1 MTVFLD
7 KNIYAP
13 AGGYLAEHA
22 EVVTDFEH
30 PEKLAAIICRARPI
44 TRELIEQCPNLK
56 VIARHS
62 VGVDSVDV
70 ECATQ
75 RRIAVINAPTSNAD
89 SVAEL
94 VVALFLM
101 LSRML
106 YEANVKSRESSFE
119 KKAPANFRGLEMN
132 GKVFGQIGMGN
143 IAQRVARIMHNG
155 FGCKVLGYDPF
166 ISAEDAAARGFEK
179 VDSIEQLLEMS
190 DYVNVNVP
198 LIPGTKNMLGREV
211 MAHFKQG
218 TIFVN
223 AARGGVADEDALYD
237 CMVSGQLRGA
247 ACDTFADGEPVSP
260 DHNLLTLRNF
270 SATPHLG
277 GNTEEVLQKT
287 GMQIVKDTLAYLNG
301 EGGYHQV
308 NKF

>member
-56 VIARHS
+56 VIARHG

-70 ECATQ
+70 ECVTQ

-166 ISAEDAAARGFEK
+166 ISAEDA
-179 VDSIEQLLEMS
+179 
-190 DYVNVNVP
+190 
-198 LIPGTKNMLGREV
+198 
-211 MAHFKQG
+211 
-218 TIFVN
+218 
-223 AARGGVADEDALYD
+223 LYD
-237 CMVSGQLRGA
+237 CLVSGQLRGA
-247 ACDTFADGEPVSP
+247 ACDTFADGGPVSP
-260 DHNLLTLRNF
+260 GHRLLTLRNF

-277 GNTEEVLQKT
+277 GNTEEALQKT

>member
-56 VIARHS
+56 VIARHG

-106 YEANVKSRESSFE
+106 YEANVKSREGSFE

-166 ISAEDAAARGFEK
+166 ISAEDA
-179 VDSIEQLLEMS
+179 
-190 DYVNVNVP
+190 
-198 LIPGTKNMLGREV
+198 
-211 MAHFKQG
+211 
-218 TIFVN
+218 
-223 AARGGVADEDALYD
+223 LYD
-237 CMVSGQLRGA
+237 CLVSGQLRGA

-260 DHNLLTLRNF
+260 DHKLLTLRNF

-277 GNTEEVLQKT
+277 GNTEETLQKT

-308 NKF
+308 KKF

>member
-30 PEKLAAIICRARPI
+30 PEKLDAIICRARPI
-44 TRELIEQCPNLK
+44 TCELIEQCPNLK
-56 VIARHS
+56 VIARHG

-166 ISAEDAAARGFEK
+166 ISAEDA
-179 VDSIEQLLEMS
+179 
-190 DYVNVNVP
+190 
-198 LIPGTKNMLGREV
+198 
-211 MAHFKQG
+211 
-218 TIFVN
+218 
-223 AARGGVADEDALYD
+223 LYD
-237 CMVSGQLRGA
+237 CLVSGQLRGA

-277 GNTEEVLQKT
+277 GNTEEALQKP
-287 GMQIVKDTLAYLNG
+287 VCRL
-301 EGGYHQV
+301 
-308 NKF
+308 

>member
-13 AGGYLAEHA
+13 AGDYLAEHA

-30 PEKLAAIICRARPI
+30 PERLDAIICRARPI

-56 VIARHS
+56 VIARHG

-70 ECATQ
+70 KCATQ
-75 RRIAVINAPTSNAD
+75 HRIAVINAPTSNAD

-106 YEANVKSRESSFE
+106 YEANVKSREGSFE

-155 FGCKVLGYDPF
+155 FGCKALGYDPF
-166 ISAEDAAARGFEK
+166 ISAEDA
-179 VDSIEQLLEMS
+179 
-190 DYVNVNVP
+190 
-198 LIPGTKNMLGREV
+198 
-211 MAHFKQG
+211 
-218 TIFVN
+218 
-223 AARGGVADEDALYD
+223 LYD
-237 CMVSGQLRGA
+237 CLVSGQLRGA

-260 DHNLLTLRNF
+260 DHKLLTLRSF
-270 SATPHLG
+270 SATPHLS
-277 GNTEEVLQKT
+277 GNTEEALQKP
-287 GMQIVKDTLAYLNG
+287 VCRS
-301 EGGYHQV
+301 
-308 NKF
+308 

>member
-22 EVVTDFEH
+22 DVVTDFEH
-30 PEKLAAIICRARPI
+30 PEKLDAIICRARPI

-56 VIARHS
+56 VIARHG

-106 YEANVKSRESSFE
+106 YEANVKSREGSFE

-143 IAQRVARIMHNG
+143 IAARELPGSCTMALAAK
-155 FGCKVLGYDPF
+155 CWATTPL
-166 ISAEDAAARGFEK
+166 SALRT
-179 VDSIEQLLEMS
+179 
-190 DYVNVNVP
+190 P
-198 LIPGTKNMLGREV
+198 
-211 MAHFKQG
+211 
-218 TIFVN
+218 
-223 AARGGVADEDALYD
+223 
-237 CMVSGQLRGA
+237 CMTAWSAVSSGA
-247 ACDTFADGEPVSP
+247 AG
-260 DHNLLTLRNF
+260 LR
-270 SATPHLG
+270 
-277 GNTEEVLQKT
+277 
-287 GMQIVKDTLAYLNG
+287 YLR
-301 EGGYHQV
+301 
-308 NKF
+308 

>member
-22 EVVTDFEH
+22 DVVTDFEH
-30 PEKLAAIICRARPI
+30 PEKLDAIICRARPI

-56 VIARHS
+56 VIARHG

-70 ECATQ
+70 ECATP
-75 RRIAVINAPTSNAD
+75 RRIAVITAPTSNAD

-106 YEANVKSRESSFE
+106 YEANVKSREGSFE

-166 ISAEDAAARGFEK
+166 ISAEDA
-179 VDSIEQLLEMS
+179 
-190 DYVNVNVP
+190 
-198 LIPGTKNMLGREV
+198 
-211 MAHFKQG
+211 
-218 TIFVN
+218 
-223 AARGGVADEDALYD
+223 LYD
-237 CMVSGQLRGA
+237 CLVSGQLRGA

-260 DHNLLTLRNF
+260 DHKLLTLRNF

-277 GNTEEVLQKT
+277 GNTEEALQKP
-287 GMQIVKDTLAYLNG
+287 VCRL
-301 EGGYHQV
+301 
-308 NKF
+308 

>member
-13 AGGYLAEHA
+13 AGDYLAEHA

-106 YEANVKSRESSFE
+106 YEANVKSREGSFE

-155 FGCKVLGYDPF
+155 FGCKVLGYAPF
-166 ISAEDAAARGFEK
+166 ISAEDA
-179 VDSIEQLLEMS
+179 
-190 DYVNVNVP
+190 
-198 LIPGTKNMLGREV
+198 
-211 MAHFKQG
+211 
-218 TIFVN
+218 
-223 AARGGVADEDALYD
+223 LYD
-237 CMVSGQLRGA
+237 CLVSGQLRGA

-260 DHNLLTLRNF
+260 DHKLLTLRNF

-277 GNTEEVLQKT
+277 GNTEEALQKT

>member
-7 KNIYAP
+7 KNSYAP

-22 EVVTDFEH
+22 DVVTDFEH
-30 PEKLAAIICRARPI
+30 PEKLDAIICRARPI

-56 VIARHS
+56 VIARHG

-106 YEANVKSRESSFE
+106 YEANVKSREGSFE

-166 ISAEDAAARGFEK
+166 ISAEDA
-179 VDSIEQLLEMS
+179 
-190 DYVNVNVP
+190 
-198 LIPGTKNMLGREV
+198 
-211 MAHFKQG
+211 
-218 TIFVN
+218 
-223 AARGGVADEDALYD
+223 LYD
-237 CMVSGQLRGA
+237 CLVSGQLRGA

-260 DHNLLTLRNF
+260 DHKLRTLRNF

-277 GNTEEVLQKT
+277 GNTEEALQKP
-287 GMQIVKDTLAYLNG
+287 VCRL
-301 EGGYHQV
+301 
-308 NKF
+308 

>member
-13 AGGYLAEHA
+13 AGDYLAEHA

-30 PEKLAAIICRARPI
+30 PEKLDAIICRAQPI

-56 VIARHS
+56 VIARHG

-119 KKAPANFRGLEMN
+119 KKTPANFRGLEMN

-166 ISAEDAAARGFEK
+166 ISAEDA
-179 VDSIEQLLEMS
+179 
-190 DYVNVNVP
+190 
-198 LIPGTKNMLGREV
+198 
-211 MAHFKQG
+211 
-218 TIFVN
+218 
-223 AARGGVADEDALYD
+223 LYD

-260 DHNLLTLRNF
+260 DHKLLTLRNF

-277 GNTEEVLQKT
+277 GNTEEALQKT

>member
-13 AGGYLAEHA
+13 AGDYLAEHA

-30 PEKLAAIICRARPI
+30 PEKLDAIICRARPI

-56 VIARHS
+56 VIARHG

-106 YEANVKSRESSFE
+106 YEANVKSREGSFE

-166 ISAEDAAARGFEK
+166 ISAEDA
-179 VDSIEQLLEMS
+179 
-190 DYVNVNVP
+190 
-198 LIPGTKNMLGREV
+198 
-211 MAHFKQG
+211 
-218 TIFVN
+218 
-223 AARGGVADEDALYD
+223 LYD
-237 CMVSGQLRGA
+237 CLVSGQLRGA

-260 DHNLLTLRNF
+260 DHKLLTLRNF

-277 GNTEEVLQKT
+277 GNTEEALQKP
-287 GMQIVKDTLAYLNG
+287 VCRL
-301 EGGYHQV
+301 
-308 NKF
+308 

>member
-13 AGGYLAEHA
+13 AGDYLAEHA

-30 PEKLAAIICRARPI
+30 PEKLDAIICRARPI

-56 VIARHS
+56 VIARHG

-106 YEANVKSRESSFE
+106 YEANVKSWEGSFE

-166 ISAEDAAARGFEK
+166 ISAEDA
-179 VDSIEQLLEMS
+179 
-190 DYVNVNVP
+190 
-198 LIPGTKNMLGREV
+198 
-211 MAHFKQG
+211 
-218 TIFVN
+218 
-223 AARGGVADEDALYD
+223 LYD
-237 CMVSGQLRGA
+237 CLVSGQLRGA

-260 DHNLLTLRNF
+260 GHNLLTLRNF

-277 GNTEEVLQKT
+277 GNTEEALQKP
-287 GMQIVKDTLAYLNG
+287 VCRL
-301 EGGYHQV
+301 
-308 NKF
+308 

>member
-13 AGGYLAEHA
+13 AGDYLAEHA

-30 PEKLAAIICRARPI
+30 PEKLDAIICRARPI

-56 VIARHS
+56 VIARHG

-166 ISAEDAAARGFEK
+166 ISAEDA
-179 VDSIEQLLEMS
+179 
-190 DYVNVNVP
+190 
-198 LIPGTKNMLGREV
+198 
-211 MAHFKQG
+211 
-218 TIFVN
+218 
-223 AARGGVADEDALYD
+223 LYD
-237 CMVSGQLRGA
+237 CLVSGQLRGA

-260 DHNLLTLRNF
+260 DHKLLTLRNF

-277 GNTEEVLQKT
+277 GNTEENLQKT

>member
-30 PEKLAAIICRARPI
+30 PEKLDAIICRARPI

-56 VIARHS
+56 VIARHG

-155 FGCKVLGYDPF
+155 FGCKALGYDPF
-166 ISAEDAAARGFEK
+166 ISAEDA
-179 VDSIEQLLEMS
+179 
-190 DYVNVNVP
+190 
-198 LIPGTKNMLGREV
+198 
-211 MAHFKQG
+211 
-218 TIFVN
+218 
-223 AARGGVADEDALYD
+223 LYD
-237 CMVSGQLRGA
+237 CLVSGQLRGA

-260 DHNLLTLRNF
+260 DRKLLTLRNF

-277 GNTEEVLQKT
+277 GNTEEALQKT

>member
-7 KNIYAP
+7 KKIYAP
-13 AGGYLAEHA
+13 AGDYLAEHA

-30 PEKLAAIICRARPI
+30 PEKLDAIICRARPI

-166 ISAEDAAARGFEK
+166 ISAEDA
-179 VDSIEQLLEMS
+179 
-190 DYVNVNVP
+190 
-198 LIPGTKNMLGREV
+198 
-211 MAHFKQG
+211 
-218 TIFVN
+218 
-223 AARGGVADEDALYD
+223 LYD
-237 CMVSGQLRGA
+237 CLVSGQLRGA

-277 GNTEEVLQKT
+277 GNTEEALQKP
-287 GMQIVKDTLAYLNG
+287 VCRL
-301 EGGYHQV
+301 
-308 NKF
+308 

>member
-22 EVVTDFEH
+22 DVVTDFEH
-30 PEKLAAIICRARPI
+30 PEKLDAIICRARPI

-56 VIARHS
+56 VIARHG

-166 ISAEDAAARGFEK
+166 ISAEDA
-179 VDSIEQLLEMS
+179 
-190 DYVNVNVP
+190 
-198 LIPGTKNMLGREV
+198 
-211 MAHFKQG
+211 
-218 TIFVN
+218 
-223 AARGGVADEDALYD
+223 LYD
-237 CMVSGQLRGA
+237 CLVSGQLRGA

-260 DHNLLTLRNF
+260 DHKLLTLRNF

-277 GNTEEVLQKT
+277 GNTEEALQKP
-287 GMQIVKDTLAYLNG
+287 VCRL
-301 EGGYHQV
+301 
-308 NKF
+308 

>member
-13 AGGYLAEHA
+13 AGDYLAEHA

-30 PEKLAAIICRARPI
+30 PEKLDAIICRARPI

-166 ISAEDAAARGFEK
+166 ISAEDA
-179 VDSIEQLLEMS
+179 
-190 DYVNVNVP
+190 
-198 LIPGTKNMLGREV
+198 
-211 MAHFKQG
+211 
-218 TIFVN
+218 
-223 AARGGVADEDALYD
+223 LYD
-237 CMVSGQLRGA
+237 CLVSGQLRGA

-260 DHNLLTLRNF
+260 DHRLLTLRNF

-277 GNTEEVLQKT
+277 GNTEEALQKP
-287 GMQIVKDTLAYLNG
+287 VCRL
-301 EGGYHQV
+301 
-308 NKF
+308 

>member
-22 EVVTDFEH
+22 EVVTDFGH
-30 PEKLAAIICRARPI
+30 PEKLDAIICRARPI
-44 TRELIEQCPNLK
+44 TRELIERCPNLK
-56 VIARHS
+56 VIARHG

-166 ISAEDAAARGFEK
+166 ISAEDAAARG
-179 VDSIEQLLEMS
+179 
-190 DYVNVNVP
+190 
-198 LIPGTKNMLGREV
+198 
-211 MAHFKQG
+211 
-218 TIFVN
+218 
-223 AARGGVADEDALYD
+223 GVADEDALYD
-237 CMVSGQLRGA
+237 CLVSGQLRGA

-277 GNTEEVLQKT
+277 GNTEEALQKP
-287 GMQIVKDTLAYLNG
+287 VCRL
-301 EGGYHQV
+301 
-308 NKF
+308 

>member
-56 VIARHS
+56 VIARHG

-75 RRIAVINAPTSNAD
+75 RRITVINAPTSNAD

-106 YEANVKSRESSFE
+106 YEANVKSREGSFE

-166 ISAEDAAARGFEK
+166 ISAEDAAARG
-179 VDSIEQLLEMS
+179 
-190 DYVNVNVP
+190 
-198 LIPGTKNMLGREV
+198 
-211 MAHFKQG
+211 
-218 TIFVN
+218 
-223 AARGGVADEDALYD
+223 GVADEDALYD
-237 CMVSGQLRGA
+237 CLVSGQLRGA
-247 ACDTFADGEPVSP
+247 ACDTFADGEPVSS
-260 DHNLLTLRNF
+260 DHKLLTLRNF

-277 GNTEEVLQKT
+277 GNTEEALQKT

>member
-13 AGGYLAEHA
+13 AGDYLAEHA
-22 EVVTDFEH
+22 EVMTDFEH
-30 PEKLAAIICRARPI
+30 PEKLDAIICRARPI

-56 VIARHS
+56 VIARHG

-166 ISAEDAAARGFEK
+166 ISAEDA
-179 VDSIEQLLEMS
+179 
-190 DYVNVNVP
+190 
-198 LIPGTKNMLGREV
+198 
-211 MAHFKQG
+211 
-218 TIFVN
+218 
-223 AARGGVADEDALYD
+223 LYD
-237 CMVSGQLRGA
+237 CLVSGQLRGA

-260 DHNLLTLRNF
+260 DHKLLTLRNF
-270 SATPHLG
+270 SATPHLS
-277 GNTEEVLQKT
+277 GNTEEALQKT

>member
-1 MTVFLD
+1 
-7 KNIYAP
+7 
-13 AGGYLAEHA
+13 
-22 EVVTDFEH
+22 
-30 PEKLAAIICRARPI
+30 
-44 TRELIEQCPNLK
+44 
-56 VIARHS
+56 
-62 VGVDSVDV
+62 
-70 ECATQ
+70 
-75 RRIAVINAPTSNAD
+75 
-89 SVAEL
+89 
-94 VVALFLM
+94 M

-218 TIFVN
+218 AIFVN

-237 CMVSGQLRGA
+237 CLVSGQLRGA

-260 DHNLLTLRNF
+260 DHKLLTLRNF

-277 GNTEEVLQKT
+277 GNTEEALQKT

>member
-13 AGGYLAEHA
+13 AGDYLAEHA
-22 EVVTDFEH
+22 DVVTDFEH
-30 PEKLAAIICRARPI
+30 PEKLDAIICRARPI

-56 VIARHS
+56 VIARHG

-106 YEANVKSRESSFE
+106 YEANVKSREGSFE

-166 ISAEDAAARGFEK
+166 ISAEDA
-179 VDSIEQLLEMS
+179 
-190 DYVNVNVP
+190 
-198 LIPGTKNMLGREV
+198 
-211 MAHFKQG
+211 
-218 TIFVN
+218 
-223 AARGGVADEDALYD
+223 LYD
-237 CMVSGQLRGA
+237 CLVSGQLRGA

-260 DHNLLTLRNF
+260 DHKLLTLRNF

-277 GNTEEVLQKT
+277 GNTEEALQKP
-287 GMQIVKDTLAYLNG
+287 VCRL
-301 EGGYHQV
+301 
-308 NKF
+308 

>member
-13 AGGYLAEHA
+13 AGDYLAEHA

-106 YEANVKSRESSFE
+106 YEANVKSREGSFE

-155 FGCKVLGYDPF
+155 FGCKVLGYAPF
-166 ISAEDAAARGFEK
+166 ISAEDA
-179 VDSIEQLLEMS
+179 
-190 DYVNVNVP
+190 
-198 LIPGTKNMLGREV
+198 
-211 MAHFKQG
+211 
-218 TIFVN
+218 
-223 AARGGVADEDALYD
+223 LYD
-237 CMVSGQLRGA
+237 CLTDLSVPTTIHVENWPEEDYMQRALAVLRDA
-247 ACDTFADGEPVSP
+247 AEE
-260 DHNLLTLRNF
+260 NELL
-270 SATPHLG
+270 
-277 GNTEEVLQKT
+277 
-287 GMQIVKDTLAYLNG
+287 
-301 EGGYHQV
+301 QV
-308 NKF
+308 RLED

>member
-166 ISAEDAAARGFEK
+166 ISAEDA
-179 VDSIEQLLEMS
+179 
-190 DYVNVNVP
+190 
-198 LIPGTKNMLGREV
+198 
-211 MAHFKQG
+211 
-218 TIFVN
+218 
-223 AARGGVADEDALYD
+223 LYD
-237 CMVSGQLRGA
+237 CLVSGQLRGA

-260 DHNLLTLRNF
+260 DHKLLTLRNF

-277 GNTEEVLQKT
+277 GNTEEALQKT

>member
-13 AGGYLAEHA
+13 AGDYLAEHA
-22 EVVTDFEH
+22 EVMTDFEH
-30 PEKLAAIICRARPI
+30 PEKLDAIICRARPI

-56 VIARHS
+56 VIARHG

-106 YEANVKSRESSFE
+106 YEANVKSREGSFE

-166 ISAEDAAARGFEK
+166 ISAEDA
-179 VDSIEQLLEMS
+179 
-190 DYVNVNVP
+190 
-198 LIPGTKNMLGREV
+198 
-211 MAHFKQG
+211 
-218 TIFVN
+218 
-223 AARGGVADEDALYD
+223 LYD
-237 CMVSGQLRGA
+237 CLVSGQLRGA

-260 DHNLLTLRNF
+260 DHKLLTLRNF

-277 GNTEEVLQKT
+277 GNTEEALQKP
-287 GMQIVKDTLAYLNG
+287 VCRL
-301 EGGYHQV
+301 
-308 NKF
+308 

>member
-166 ISAEDAAARGFEK
+166 ISAEDA
-179 VDSIEQLLEMS
+179 
-190 DYVNVNVP
+190 
-198 LIPGTKNMLGREV
+198 
-211 MAHFKQG
+211 
-218 TIFVN
+218 
-223 AARGGVADEDALYD
+223 LYD
-237 CMVSGQLRGA
+237 CLVSGQLRGA

-277 GNTEEVLQKT
+277 GNTEEALQKT

>member
-13 AGGYLAEHA
+13 AGDYLAEHA

-30 PEKLAAIICRARPI
+30 PEKLDAIICRARPI

-106 YEANVKSRESSFE
+106 YEANVKSREGSFE

-155 FGCKVLGYDPF
+155 FGCKVLGYAPF
-166 ISAEDAAARGFEK
+166 ISAEDA
-179 VDSIEQLLEMS
+179 
-190 DYVNVNVP
+190 
-198 LIPGTKNMLGREV
+198 
-211 MAHFKQG
+211 
-218 TIFVN
+218 
-223 AARGGVADEDALYD
+223 LYD
-237 CMVSGQLRGA
+237 CLVSGQLRGA

-260 DHNLLTLRNF
+260 DHKLLTLRNF

-277 GNTEEVLQKT
+277 GNTEEALQKT

>member
-13 AGGYLAEHA
+13 AGDYLAEHA

-119 KKAPANFRGLEMN
+119 KKAPANFRRLEMN
-132 GKVFGQIGMGN
+132 DKVFGQIGMGN

-166 ISAEDAAARGFEK
+166 ISAEDA
-179 VDSIEQLLEMS
+179 
-190 DYVNVNVP
+190 
-198 LIPGTKNMLGREV
+198 
-211 MAHFKQG
+211 
-218 TIFVN
+218 
-223 AARGGVADEDALYD
+223 LYD
-237 CMVSGQLRGA
+237 CLVSGQLRGA

-260 DHNLLTLRNF
+260 DHKLLTLRNF
-270 SATPHLG
+270 SATPHLS
-277 GNTEEVLQKT
+277 GNTEEALQKT

>member
-30 PEKLAAIICRARPI
+30 PEKLDAIICRARPI

-56 VIARHS
+56 VIARHG

-75 RRIAVINAPTSNAD
+75 RRIAVINALTSNAD

-166 ISAEDAAARGFEK
+166 ISAEDA
-179 VDSIEQLLEMS
+179 
-190 DYVNVNVP
+190 
-198 LIPGTKNMLGREV
+198 
-211 MAHFKQG
+211 
-218 TIFVN
+218 
-223 AARGGVADEDALYD
+223 LYD
-237 CMVSGQLRGA
+237 TLCICHGGGDRHRPCPPPRVNGGARRPENAERNAGA
-247 ACDTFADGEPVSP
+247 AEGRG
-260 DHNLLTLRNF
+260 LR
-270 SATPHLG
+270 
-277 GNTEEVLQKT
+277 
-287 GMQIVKDTLAYLNG
+287 
-301 EGGYHQV
+301 
-308 NKF
+308 

>member
-13 AGGYLAEHA
+13 AGEYLAEHA
-22 EVVTDFEH
+22 EVVTDFEY
-30 PEKLAAIICRARPI
+30 PERLDAIICRARPI

-56 VIARHS
+56 VIARHG

-70 ECATQ
+70 KCATQ
-75 RRIAVINAPTSNAD
+75 HRIAVINAPTSNAD

-155 FGCKVLGYDPF
+155 FGCKALGYDPF
-166 ISAEDAAARGFEK
+166 ISAEDAAARG
-179 VDSIEQLLEMS
+179 
-190 DYVNVNVP
+190 
-198 LIPGTKNMLGREV
+198 
-211 MAHFKQG
+211 
-218 TIFVN
+218 
-223 AARGGVADEDALYD
+223 GVADEDALYD
-237 CMVSGQLRGA
+237 CLVSGQLRGA

-260 DHNLLTLRNF
+260 DHKLLTLRNF

-277 GNTEEVLQKT
+277 GNTEEALQKP
-287 GMQIVKDTLAYLNG
+287 VCRS
-301 EGGYHQV
+301 
-308 NKF
+308 

>member
-13 AGGYLAEHA
+13 AGDYLAEHA

-56 VIARHS
+56 VIARHG

-70 ECATQ
+70 KCATQ
-75 RRIAVINAPTSNAD
+75 HRIAVINAPTSNAD

-106 YEANVKSRESSFE
+106 YEANVKSREGSFE

-143 IAQRVARIMHNG
+143 IAQRVAKIMHNG

-166 ISAEDAAARGFEK
+166 ISAEDA
-179 VDSIEQLLEMS
+179 
-190 DYVNVNVP
+190 
-198 LIPGTKNMLGREV
+198 
-211 MAHFKQG
+211 
-218 TIFVN
+218 
-223 AARGGVADEDALYD
+223 LYD
-237 CMVSGQLRGA
+237 CLVSGQLRGA

-260 DHNLLTLRNF
+260 DHKLLTLRNF
-270 SATPHLG
+270 SATPHLS
-277 GNTEEVLQKT
+277 GNTEEALQKT

>member
-22 EVVTDFEH
+22 DVVTDFEH
-30 PEKLAAIICRARPI
+30 PEKLDAIIGRARPI

-56 VIARHS
+56 VIARHG

-106 YEANVKSRESSFE
+106 YEANVKSREGSFE

-166 ISAEDAAARGFEK
+166 ISAEDA
-179 VDSIEQLLEMS
+179 
-190 DYVNVNVP
+190 
-198 LIPGTKNMLGREV
+198 
-211 MAHFKQG
+211 
-218 TIFVN
+218 
-223 AARGGVADEDALYD
+223 LYD
-237 CMVSGQLRGA
+237 CLVSGQLRGA

-260 DHNLLTLRNF
+260 DHKLLTLRNF

-277 GNTEEVLQKT
+277 GNTEEALQKP
-287 GMQIVKDTLAYLNG
+287 VCRL
-301 EGGYHQV
+301 
-308 NKF
+308 

>member
-1 MTVFLD
+1 M
-7 KNIYAP
+7 
-13 AGGYLAEHA
+13 
-22 EVVTDFEH
+22 TDFEH
-30 PEKLAAIICRARPI
+30 PEKLDAIICRARPI

-56 VIARHS
+56 VIARHG

-106 YEANVKSRESSFE
+106 YEANVKSREGSFE

-166 ISAEDAAARGFEK
+166 ISAEDA
-179 VDSIEQLLEMS
+179 
-190 DYVNVNVP
+190 
-198 LIPGTKNMLGREV
+198 
-211 MAHFKQG
+211 
-218 TIFVN
+218 
-223 AARGGVADEDALYD
+223 LYD
-237 CMVSGQLRGA
+237 CLVSGQLRGA

-260 DHNLLTLRNF
+260 DHKLLTLRNF

-277 GNTEEVLQKT
+277 GNTEEALQKP
-287 GMQIVKDTLAYLNG
+287 VCRL
-301 EGGYHQV
+301 
-308 NKF
+308 

>member
-22 EVVTDFEH
+22 EVVTVFEH
-30 PEKLAAIICRARPI
+30 PEKLDAIICRARPI

-56 VIARHS
+56 VIARHG

-106 YEANVKSRESSFE
+106 YEANVKSREGSFE

-166 ISAEDAAARGFEK
+166 ISAEDA
-179 VDSIEQLLEMS
+179 
-190 DYVNVNVP
+190 
-198 LIPGTKNMLGREV
+198 
-211 MAHFKQG
+211 
-218 TIFVN
+218 
-223 AARGGVADEDALYD
+223 LYD
-237 CMVSGQLRGA
+237 CLVSGQLRGA

-260 DHNLLTLRNF
+260 DHRLLTLCNF

-277 GNTEEVLQKT
+277 GNTEEALQKT

>member
-13 AGGYLAEHA
+13 AGDYLAEHA

-30 PEKLAAIICRARPI
+30 PEKLDAIICRARPI

-56 VIARHS
+56 VIARHG

-75 RRIAVINAPTSNAD
+75 RRIAVINALTSNAD

-166 ISAEDAAARGFEK
+166 ISAEDA
-179 VDSIEQLLEMS
+179 
-190 DYVNVNVP
+190 
-198 LIPGTKNMLGREV
+198 
-211 MAHFKQG
+211 
-218 TIFVN
+218 
-223 AARGGVADEDALYD
+223 LYD
-237 CMVSGQLRGA
+237 CLVSGQLRGA

-260 DHNLLTLRNF
+260 DHKLLTLRNF

-277 GNTEEVLQKT
+277 GNTEETLQKT

>member
-30 PEKLAAIICRARPI
+30 PEKLDAIICRARPI

-56 VIARHS
+56 VIARHG

-70 ECATQ
+70 KCATQ
-75 RRIAVINAPTSNAD
+75 HRIAVINAPTSNAD

-106 YEANVKSRESSFE
+106 YEANVKSREGSFE

-166 ISAEDAAARGFEK
+166 ISAEDA
-179 VDSIEQLLEMS
+179 
-190 DYVNVNVP
+190 
-198 LIPGTKNMLGREV
+198 
-211 MAHFKQG
+211 
-218 TIFVN
+218 
-223 AARGGVADEDALYD
+223 LYD
-237 CMVSGQLRGA
+237 CLVSGQLRGA

-260 DHNLLTLRNF
+260 DHKLLTLRNF
-270 SATPHLG
+270 SATPHLS
-277 GNTEEVLQKT
+277 GNTEEALQKP
-287 GMQIVKDTLAYLNG
+287 VCRS
-301 EGGYHQV
+301 
-308 NKF
+308 

>member
-13 AGGYLAEHA
+13 AGDYLAEHA
-22 EVVTDFEH
+22 EVMTDFEH
-30 PEKLAAIICRARPI
+30 PEKLDAIICRARPI

-56 VIARHS
+56 VIARHG

-166 ISAEDAAARGFEK
+166 ISAEDA
-179 VDSIEQLLEMS
+179 
-190 DYVNVNVP
+190 
-198 LIPGTKNMLGREV
+198 
-211 MAHFKQG
+211 
-218 TIFVN
+218 
-223 AARGGVADEDALYD
+223 LYD
-237 CMVSGQLRGA
+237 CLVSGQLRGA

-260 DHNLLTLRNF
+260 DRKLLTLRNF

-277 GNTEEVLQKT
+277 GNTEEALQKT